1 MSWQETMPLPQMIGR
16 DPQTRTWAQQVTG
29 NAIVRSVTTTY
40 SAEATDSTILC
51 NATGAA
57 FTVTLPKAA
66 SCKGHVLILKKV
78 DASGNAITVD
88 GNGAETVDGAAN
100 YPLAAQWDSVTVQS
114 DGTNYVII
122 ASV

>member
-1 MSWQETMPLPQMIGR
+1 MSWAETMPLPPTMMN
-16 DPQTRTWAQQVTG
+16 DMQTRTWAQQVTG
-29 NAIVRSVTTTY
+29 NAIVKSVTTTY

-66 SCKGHVLILKKV
+66 SCKGHVLILKKT

-88 GNGAETVDGAAN
+88 GNGAETVDGAA
-100 YPLAAQWDSVTVQS
+100 QWNSVTVQS